1 MNISL
6 KVVVFLMFLL
16 EFSSISNAVCFTLPE
31 GKEVS
36 FTTGKFVRPEFEPKE
51 KEYLKECDEII
62 SNEDKHD
69 QVIFY
74 VAGIEEFIKKFGK
87 WESITD
93 TNCKLRV
100 AGLCI
105 KRTELLKIFKQ
116 PFNWKSDPIIP
127 MMIGERE
134 LNVSDDIRQC
144 YESCYIFFKKLK
156 ENIFESE
163 CKDEYKEWASEY
175 IKQDESKLTPDER
188 SIVKCMEKMFPQEKK
203 LDFTSIP

>member
-1 MNISL
+1 MRISL
-6 KVVVFLMFLL
+6 IVVVFLMFLL
-16 EFSSISNAVCFTLPE
+16 EFSSVSNAVCFTLPE

-51 KEYLKECDEII
+51 KEYLKECDKII

-74 VAGIEEFIKKFGK
+74 VTGIEVFIKKLGK

-93 TNCKLRV
+93 TNCKLRM

-105 KRTELLKIFKQ
+105 KRTELLKISEQ

-127 MMIGERE
+127 TMIGKHE
-134 LNVSDDIRQC
+134 LNISDDIRQC
-144 YESCYIFFKKLK
+144 YESCYLFFKNLK
-156 ENIFESE
+156 ENISE
-163 CKDEYKEWASEY
+163 EGCKDEYKEWASEY
-175 IKQDESKLTPDER
+175 TKLDESKLTLDEI
-188 SIVKCMEKMFPQEKK
+188 SVIKCIKKMPF
-203 LDFTSIP
+203 